1 MGIRLLANKV
11 KSGTVC
17 VMTLE
22 QWRLKKGFS
31 KSQLARKLGA
41 SHAKDVTRWCIRP
54 GSPGAVIPG
63 RTYMDKIIALTD
75 GEVMP
80 NDFYCRDRG

>member
-1 MGIRLLANKV
+1 MK
-11 KSGTVC
+11 
-17 VMTLE
+17 LE
-22 QWRLKKGFS
+22 DWRLKKGWS

-54 GSPGAVIPG
+54 DQPGQVIPSKK
-63 RTYMDKIIALTD
+63 YMHRIIEVTG

-80 NDFYCRDRG
+80 NDFYLV